1 MVLAITSIST
11 ILSKELDMTTLPF
24 ARLQDVYCLISR
36 PLIFF
41 MLILL
46 SFSSRAEINL
56 IFGLYTSDKPTTMV
70 TKFRPF
76 INTLEA
82 QMSHKLKQPVRIKM
96 HISSNYNDGVLALTN
111 GDVDFSRLGPASYI
125 TAKNTN
131 ADLKLLAIE
140 AKKGKKRFYGIIAV
154 QTDSPITTPEQLVG
168 KRFAFGSKQST
179 IGRYLSQ
186 TYLADHHI
194 LASDLA
200 KFDYLDRH
208 DAVGAAVAAGR
219 YDAGALKEGT
229 FNKLRSKGVLLREI
243 ARFPNVTK
251 PWVAKAGLDEE
262 IARTLSALLIAS
274 NESNALQK
282 NSFSKNGFL
291 AGDDSDYDIIRKS
304 MNDKRFVKK

>member
-1 MVLAITSIST
+1 
-11 ILSKELDMTTLPF
+11 MTAQLFT
-24 ARLQDVYCLISR
+24 RSQDVSR
-36 PLIFF
+36 LLIF
-41 MLILL
+41 LITALL
-46 SFSSRAEINL
+46 SFTSRAEINL

-82 QMSHKLKQPVRIKM
+82 QMTHKLKQPVRIKM

-111 GDVDFSRLGPASYI
+111 GKVDFSRLGPASYI
-125 TAKNTN
+125 TAKNLN
-131 ADLKLLAIE
+131 ADLTLLAIE
-140 AKKGKKRFYGIIAV
+140 AKKGKKRFHGIIAV
-154 QTDSPITTPEQLVG
+154 QTDSPITKTEQLVG
-168 KRFAFGSKQST
+168 KRFAFGSEQST

-186 TYLADHHI
+186 SYLADHHV

-200 KFDYLDRH
+200 KYDYLNRH
-208 DAVGAAVAAGR
+208 DAVGTSVAAGR

-251 PWVAKAGLDEE
+251 PWVAKSGLDAD
-262 IARTLSALLIAS
+262 IAQALSALLIAS
-274 NESNALQK
+274 NESNALYK

-291 AGDDSDYDIIRKS
+291 AGDDSDYDIIRQS
-304 MNDKRFVKK
+304 MNDKRFFAKNPTK